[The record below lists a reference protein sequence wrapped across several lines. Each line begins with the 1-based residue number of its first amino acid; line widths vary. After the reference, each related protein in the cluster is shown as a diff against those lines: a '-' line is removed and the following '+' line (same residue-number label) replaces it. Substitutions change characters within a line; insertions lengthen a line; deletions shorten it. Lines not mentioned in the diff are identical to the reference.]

1 MKMKK
6 RAYTLKRRAEG
17 QAETRQ
23 RIVEAAVELHSEV
36 GPSRTTVSMVA
47 ERAGVQRHTFYA
59 HFEDERSL
67 LMACSSHHLAEHPM
81 PDAEAW
87 KKIEDREERLRAG
100 LAELYQWFSEN
111 EQLLSSVLRDAEFM
125 PLVKE
130 VSGKRFGPYFS
141 AYHEALGAK
150 LSTKSHAMLG
160 VALSFHTW
168 RTLARESGLASKAAA
183 QLMAQAITNA
193 K

>member
-6 RAYTLKRRAEG
+6 RAYTLKKRADS

-23 RIVEAAVELHSEV
+23 RIVEAAVELHGEV

-59 HFEDERSL
+59 HFEDDRAL
-67 LMACSSHHLAEHPM
+67 LMACSAHHLEQSPM

-87 KKIEDREERLRAG
+87 KKIEDREERVRAG
-100 LAELYQWFSEN
+100 LAELYVWFSEN
-111 EQLLSSVLRDAEFM
+111 EQLLASVLRDAEFM
-125 PLVKE
+125 PVVKE
-130 VSGKRFGPYFS
+130 VSNKRFGPYFA
-141 AYHEALGAK
+141 AYHEVLGAK
-150 LSTKSHAMLG
+150 LTAKQKPMLTL
-160 VALSFHTW
+160 ALDFYTW
-168 RTLARESGLASKAAA
+168 RTLTRESELSGKAAA
-183 QLMAQAITNA
+183 QQMAQAILSA

>member
-6 RAYTLKRRAEG
+6 RGYTLKKRAES

-23 RIVEAAVELHSEV
+23 RIVEAAVELHGEV

-59 HFEDERSL
+59 HFEDDRAL
-67 LMACSSHHLAEHPM
+67 LMACSAHHLEQSPM

-87 KKIEDREERLRAG
+87 KKIENPEERLRVAF
-100 LAELYQWFSEN
+100 AELYSWFSEN
-111 EQLLSSVLRDAEFM
+111 EQVLASVLRDAEFM

-130 VSGKRFGPYFS
+130 VSGKRFGPYFA
-141 AYHEALGAK
+141 AYHEVLGEKLPAK
-150 LSTKSHAMLG
+150 QRAML
-160 VALSFHTW
+160 ALSLSFYSW
-168 RTLARESGLASKAAA
+168 RTLARDGGLSAKAAA
-183 QLMAQAITNA
+183 QQMAHAVAAT